1 MVSTRCS
8 VCKRKIRLD
17 SYRCKCDDNK
27 LFCAEHKYPFAHDC
41 PVDIIKEQREKL
53 TRTILKVAPKK
64 RKEEI

>member
-1 MVSTRCS
+1 M
-8 VCKRKIRLD
+8 D